1 MDLPAGEHYATKEIQ
16 ELCDQVKTK
25 VEEITG
31 RKLVEFKAFI
41 YREFK
46 SLHFTTY
53 QVKVCAGEP
62 EYFHVLFH
70 RTVSDKGEVKTTVEK
85 VEQHHTKDDIIV
97 PVNSQ

>member
-25 VEEITG
+25 VEEITS
-31 RKLVEFKAFI
+31 RNLVEFKALI

-46 SLHFTTY
+46 SLHFATY
-53 QVKVCAGEP
+53 QVKVCVGEP
-62 EYFHVLFH
+62 EYFHVLFQ
-70 RTVSDKGEVKTTVEK
+70 RTVDQGEVKTTVEQ